1 MTPLKVFTLYIISL
15 YILSLSSLSSAS
27 TLEDIIERDE
37 LVCGVRGGSAG
48 FARID
53 DEGEWAGLDA
63 DYCKALAAAVL
74 KDQHK
79 VDYLVLSTSRRFSAL
94 RDDEIDVL
102 IRNTTWTYNRDVSLG
117 IDFVGIN
124 FYDGQGFIAWKNGN
138 KTSLKDFGPGT
149 SICIEKGTTTL
160 TNMKSY
166 IAYHDLDIKILEFI
180 SSDTAEDSFFA
191 RRCDLYSTDLSI
203 LSSLMGENAINS
215 KSYVFLTD
223 RISKE
228 PLGPAVRDNDSQ
240 WRDIV
245 RWTLYAT
252 IEAEEK
258 GITKDNVDRLKKE
271 SKDPSIRF
279 LLGTDSGVGNPLG
292 LDDEWVY
299 RILKSVGNYGEI
311 FDRNMGANS
320 KIGLE
325 RGLNDL
331 WTRGGL
337 MYSPPMR

>member
-1 MTPLKVFTLYIISL
+1 MFSLKFFAFGIISL
-15 YILSLSSLSSAS
+15 YIFSLSSLSSAS

-37 LVCGVRGGSAG
+37 LLCGVRGGSAG

-63 DYCKALAAAVL
+63 DLCKALAAAVL

-79 VDYLVLSTSRRFSAL
+79 VDYLVLSTSLRFSAL

-102 IRNTTWTYNRDVSLG
+102 IRNTTWTYNRDTSLG

-160 TNMKSY
+160 TNMKAY
-166 IAYHDLDIKILEFI
+166 IAHHGLDIKILEFI
-180 SSDTAEDSFFA
+180 SSDAAEDSFFA
-191 RRCDLYSTDLSI
+191 RRCDLYSSDLSI

-215 KSYVFLTD
+215 KSYVFLKD

-228 PLGPAVRDNDSQ
+228 PLGPSVRDNDSQ

-258 GITKDNVDRLKKE
+258 GITKEVLRYLK
-271 SKDPSIRF
+271 
-279 LLGTDSGVGNPLG
+279 
-292 LDDEWVY
+292 WVT
-299 RILKSVGNYGEI
+299 V
-311 FDRNMGANS
+311 
-320 KIGLE
+320 
-325 RGLNDL
+325 
-331 WTRGGL
+331 
-337 MYSPPMR
+337 

>member
-258 GITKDNVDRLKKE
+258 GITKD
-271 SKDPSIRF
+271 
-279 LLGTDSGVGNPLG
+279 
-292 LDDEWVY
+292 
-299 RILKSVGNYGEI
+299 
-311 FDRNMGANS
+311 
-320 KIGLE
+320 
-325 RGLNDL
+325 
-331 WTRGGL
+331 
-337 MYSPPMR
+337 